1 MCVAIDIHKI
11 SYVCVCIYIYI
22 YIYNVAGRL
31 PRLDSD
37 CFYFAGHYNVIFL
50 LKSLVNCSLF

>member
-1 MCVAIDIHKI
+1 MCT
-11 SYVCVCIYIYI
+11 YMYM
-22 YIYNVAGRL
+22 YIYNFAGRL

-50 LKSLVNCSLF
+50 LKSLVNCALC